1 MSKLLKELI
10 LQNIG
15 KHLEFRDAVKLLFL
29 SKDFYDAK
37 MKVFCRSIVSRP
49 ENLENITRLFCSE
62 TAEIKI
68 KVDPMYDCQTN
79 TKKVEELLDIVKK
92 SGFKNLCLDIEG
104 NEYYIHQIFGQL
116 ALNLESLK
124 IVAKTNAV
132 NLSFDFKNINVKR
145 FSIHS
150 STVFLSLLSSDD
162 VLKELEEIE
171 IVPMKINFCTFRMKS
186 LKANKLK
193 FFHTEFFTQLFNRI
207 PCIIVNTKKLLFDSC
222 LFNVT
227 NSIEVVNSDI
237 EEIVFQKI
245 RSFGYFETIKLAIN
259 SDELKKLILDS
270 EKKLNFIMHFKR
282 MNLRIKELQCKNCG
296 LSITNSRN
304 SEQYD
309 ELVIDTLTIDWSI
322 PDRDQNVPPDR
333 YLMLWKCTVNNLN
346 IQTIMKMNKLEFNET
361 KIQNL
366 KIYVHSTK
374 YELFLYPKNV
384 SIENMIIFTDV
395 CKVLVIEQRPYTQGI
410 KNLKIVTKNDIC
422 VKSEIPYVLEC

>member
-1 MSKLLKELI
+1 M
-10 LQNIG
+10 N
-15 KHLEFRDAVKLLFL
+15 
-29 SKDFYDAK
+29 
-37 MKVFCRSIVSRP
+37 
-49 ENLENITRLFCSE
+49 LFCSE

-68 KVDPMYDCQTN
+68 KLNPIYDSQTN

-104 NEYYIHQIFGQL
+104 HEYYIHQIFGQL
-116 ALNLESLK
+116 DLNLESLK
-124 IVAKTNAV
+124 IVAKTQAV

-150 STVFLSLLSSDD
+150 STVFLSLISSDD

-171 IVPMKINFCTFRMKS
+171 IVPLKINFCTFRMKS
-186 LKANKLK
+186 LKANKLR
-193 FFHTEFFTQLFNRI
+193 FFHTEFFTQLFSRI

-245 RSFGYFETIKLAIN
+245 RSHGYFETIKLAIN

-270 EKKLNFIMHFKR
+270 EKKLTFIMHFKK
-282 MNLRIKELQCKNCG
+282 MNLRIKEFQCKNCG

-322 PDRDQNVPPDR
+322 PDRDQNVSPDR
-333 YLMLWKCTVNNLN
+333 YLMLWKCTVTNFN

-361 KIQNL
+361 KIENL
-366 KIYVHSTK
+366 KIYVYSTE

-384 SIENMIIFTDV
+384 SIENMTIFTDV
-395 CKVLVIEQRPYTQGI
+395 CKVLVIEQRPHTQGI
-410 KNLKIVTKNDIC
+410 KNLKIVTKNDIH